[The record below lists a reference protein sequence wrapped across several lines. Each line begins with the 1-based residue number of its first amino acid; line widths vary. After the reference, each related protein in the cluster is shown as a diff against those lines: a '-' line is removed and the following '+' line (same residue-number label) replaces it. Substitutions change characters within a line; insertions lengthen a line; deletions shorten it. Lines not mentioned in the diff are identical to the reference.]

1 AEQIVAFD
9 HIRIS
14 LFDGGGQA
22 LQRVVFRFLHIFGI
36 DNEQFFPTG
45 VVREGNAH
53 DMIAPAGVTDSGYRK
68 HFYLHPF
75 QFFKRQVFKQR
86 ASGRGEV
93 VLYRIGEGEE
103 IASSV
108 LQTVTQA
115 DEFLPAIDRDQPTV
129 IEIALKLFGFD
140 AKIDNIRV
148 APDKWVKRLN
158 IGNGQSICFPTINL
172 NRSSFAEFNCDNA
185 MRRMGFE
192 VYAVLLEFHF
202 LNKLLSFRAKSRN
215 LLLFLRTELD

>member
-1 AEQIVAFD
+1 
-9 HIRIS
+9 
-14 LFDGGGQA
+14 
-22 LQRVVFRFLHIFGI
+22 
-36 DNEQFFPTG
+36 
-45 VVREGNAH
+45 
-53 DMIAPAGVTDSGYRK
+53 MIAPAGVTDSGYRK

-129 IEIALKLFGFD
+129 IEIALKLFDFAQHDKHEDSFLLNLVAVNPGFGACTRAANAAIACGRGAAIAPHD
-140 AKIDNIRV
+140 LQRHSHSSRTIR
-148 APDKWVKRLN
+148 
-158 IGNGQSICFPTINL
+158 I
-172 NRSSFAEFNCDNA
+172 
-185 MRRMGFE
+185 
-192 VYAVLLEFHF
+192 
-202 LNKLLSFRAKSRN
+202 
-215 LLLFLRTELD
+215 